1 MLDFIKKYKITI
13 IIVVII
19 ALIIGGY
26 FGYRYYINN
35 IGEYNPYSKTTD
47 IEIVNYK
54 TNQYTVINMS
64 EIDVYRAYYKE
75 FMQLLADNPSQ
86 AFNMIDDDTKS
97 SLYNNSYENF
107 LNYQKLLDKKILKTS
122 DITQYTRKDNKI
134 YVVDKYNNQY
144 IFVEDGVWNYK
155 VKMYK

>member
-97 SLYNNSYENF
+97 SLY
-107 LNYQKLLDKKILKTS
+107 KKR
-122 DITQYTRKDNKI
+122 Y
-134 YVVDKYNNQY
+134 
-144 IFVEDGVWNYK
+144 
-155 VKMYK
+155 